1 MLRAGR
7 RLPFL
12 LLPFLL
18 LSILLTFATS
28 VISLFVSSSSAEYN
42 DSGDGEEVRGDSDDD
57 KRRVSLET
65 RLEFAEEAEREI
77 ETEIIVDDENDE
89 SNDSNDDISLLYR
102 QITEDLKP
110 FSPNKVTREMSKR
123 ASIKY
128 GTENHRAFAFAWVN
142 DELYLTTRR
151 PSQEFNRHHIKLFYE
166 YFYDFCEVFGK
177 TKVEEQEG
185 IEDGMN
191 GASKIPPMEMALS
204 SFDYNPPDEERLP
217 VLCFCRDKEFPE
229 ETGCIL
235 HPGFGFRHNR
245 IDANVYAKREEFDR
259 EFPWSE
265 KDDKLVGRFHMYPR
279 LGRHA
284 EVRAR
289 RNFVDWAENR
299 TSLEDGFLDVKMF
312 NKIPLREHMKH
323 KYILHLDGQGH
334 SFQFEEKLG
343 LNSVLV
349 SEKKLFQT
357 YFSQFLKPKTHYL
370 EFWEDDSKPEDILEV
385 LHHARTHD
393 EEMQRVA
400 KNGQRFAQ
408 KYFTKRARLQY
419 YRELFRRYAKEAMA
433 YEVDEKPE
441 NAIRICCP
449 GQPCEQDDIDV
460 KDYAEKNF

>member
-18 LSILLTFATS
+18 LSIL
-28 VISLFVSSSSAEYN
+28 ISFVSSSSSAERN
-42 DSGDGEEVRGDSDDD
+42 DSGDGEEVRGDSDND

-77 ETEIIVDDENDE
+77 ESEIIVDDENDE

-151 PSQEFNRHHIKLFYE
+151 PSQEFNGHHVKLFYV

-185 IEDGMN
+185 IEDGTN

-289 RNFVDWAENR
+289 KNFVDWAENR

-312 NKIPLREHMKH
+312 NKISLREHMKH

-357 YFSQFLKPKTHYL
+357 YFSQFLKPNTHYL

-408 KYFTKRARLQY
+408 KYFTKRARLRY

-433 YEVDEKPE
+433 YEIHEKPE